1 MMILDFRVIKI
12 KIQKPKSK
20 LANFRGRK
28 NIVYPLYIQ
37 YFIRLNMCQN
47 QPFFFLLRRLY
58 FQSV

>member
-47 QPFFFLLRRLY
+47 QPFFF
-58 FQSV
+58 F